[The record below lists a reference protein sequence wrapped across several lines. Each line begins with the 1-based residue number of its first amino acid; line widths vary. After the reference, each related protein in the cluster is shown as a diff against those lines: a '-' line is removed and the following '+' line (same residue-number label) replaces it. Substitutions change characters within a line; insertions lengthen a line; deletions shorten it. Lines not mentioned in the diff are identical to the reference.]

1 MLFGC
6 KSTKNNAENLAN
18 SKIFRKFVAPQLKR
32 RGIINL
38 KILNNDKRRIDA

>member
-1 MLFGC
+1 MLAVSFLFC
-6 KSTKNNAENLAN
+6 
-18 SKIFRKFVAPQLKR
+18 IFVAPQLKR